1 MSAQGARHARAARLR
16 QRLARRYALR
26 DIPVAL
32 DSLPHPLAIAAPADP
47 DAPLDEMAAEQAR
60 HASGRGSA
68 TASRSQASGSGAAA
82 TSARATIAEGAHL
95 PYWALLWPSGLALAE
110 ALLAEPEAVRGRA
123 TLELGCGLGATAAV
137 ASMLGARLTVSD
149 LFPDALLFAG
159 YNTLRHAESVP
170 SRLLLN
176 WRTAAGRAALLASAP
191 YEMVLAAD
199 VLYEQD
205 DIEPLLGL
213 VPALLAPGGTFWLAE
228 PGRRASHAFVE
239 ASLARCWPHTA
250 TTYQRP
256 WPPDG
261 DTVRVSVHRF
271 QCPAPSSD
279 NGAVGRNGASE

>member
-1 MSAQGARHARAARLR
+1 MTTPAADNARAARLR

-26 DIPVAL
+26 DISVAL
-32 DSLPHPLAIAAPADP
+32 DGLPRPLTIAAPADP

-60 HASGRGSA
+60 HSGVQAAPASGA
-68 TASRSQASGSGAAA
+68 DASGSGAAA
-82 TSARATIAEGAHL
+82 SSARATIAEGAHL

-110 ALLAEPEAVRGRA
+110 ALLAEPEAVRGRV

-137 ASMLGARLTVSD
+137 AAMLGARLTVSD

-159 YNTLRHAESVP
+159 YNTLRHAGCVP
-170 SRLLLN
+170 RRMLVN
-176 WRTAAGRAALLASAP
+176 WRTPAGRAALLASAP
-191 YEMVLAAD
+191 YETLLAAD
-199 VLYEQD
+199 VLYEPD
-205 DIEPLLGL
+205 DIEPLLAL

-239 ASLARCWPHTA
+239 ATLACAWPHTV

-271 QCPAPSSD
+271 AF
-279 NGAVGRNGASE
+279 

>member
-1 MSAQGARHARAARLR
+1 MTTEGASDARAARLR

-26 DIPVAL
+26 DIAVTL
-32 DSLPHPLAIAAPADP
+32 DGLPHPIAIAAPADP

-60 HASGRGSA
+60 RANGQRA
-68 TASRSQASGSGAAA
+68 PASRSGMSGSGAAA

-123 TLELGCGLGATAAV
+123 TMELGCGLGATAAV
-137 ASMLGARLTVSD
+137 ASRLGARLTVSD

-159 YNTLRHAESVP
+159 YNTLRHAGNVP
-170 SRLLLN
+170 SRLLVN

-191 YEMVLAAD
+191 YETLLAAD
-199 VLYEQD
+199 VLYEPD
-205 DIEPLLGL
+205 DIEPLLAL

-239 ASLARCWPHTA
+239 ATLARGWPYTA
-250 TTYQRP
+250 TSYQRA

-261 DTVRVSVHRF
+261 DTVRVCVHLF
-271 QCPAPSSD
+271 TP
-279 NGAVGRNGASE
+279 